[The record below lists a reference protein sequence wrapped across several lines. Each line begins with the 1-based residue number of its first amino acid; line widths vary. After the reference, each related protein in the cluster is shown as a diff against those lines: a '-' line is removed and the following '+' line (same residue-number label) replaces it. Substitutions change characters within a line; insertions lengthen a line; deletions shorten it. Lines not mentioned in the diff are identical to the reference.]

1 MTHNEGLNT
10 EDVFLTLRNTIS
22 VSSSVLRENYFGDN
36 KETKSQRTIVKQLKE
51 VYGKEQITTEYH
63 IGGYKGMRCDIDIAN
78 GSIGIELKVAEQL
91 RTAAQVERLIGQV
104 VYDMW
109 RRYHQGN
116 FIVVVV
122 GKEKENDAPMQELA
136 QIIQNLGA
144 RFLFK
149 SVN

>member
-1 MTHNEGLNT
+1 MVNNEGLNT
-10 EDVFLTLRNTIS
+10 EDVFLTLRDNVF
-22 VSSSVLRENYFGDN
+22 VSSSVLRENYSGDN
-36 KETKSQRTIVKQLKE
+36 KEIKAQRNIVKQLKN
-51 VYGKEQITTEYH
+51 VYGTEQVTTEYH

-78 GSIGIELKVAEQL
+78 GSIGIELKIAEQL
-91 RTAAQVERLIGQV
+91 RTAAHVERLIGQV

-109 RRYHQGN
+109 RKYQQGN

-122 GKEKENDAPMQELA
+122 GKEKENDAPMKELA

-149 SVN
+149 NVN

>member
-1 MTHNEGLNT
+1 MVNNEEPNT
-10 EDVFLTLRNTIS
+10 EDVFLTLRDNIS
-22 VSSSVLRENYFGDN
+22 VSSSVLRENYLGDN
-36 KETKSQRTIVKQLKE
+36 KETKAQRNIVKQLKE
-51 VYGKEQITTEYH
+51 IYGQELITTEYH

-91 RTAAQVERLIGQV
+91 RTAAHVERLIGQV

-109 RRYHQGN
+109 RKYQHRN

-122 GKEKENDAPMQELA
+122 GKEKENDASMQELA

-144 RFLFK
+144 HFLFK
-149 SVN
+149 SVK